1 MKTATIDIEKG
12 MLACDE
18 ALSKVQTEIEIL
30 SINNQIKVLK
40 VIHGYG
46 SKGRGGKIKHELFSL
61 LQTLVK
67 QNKIKGFAPNERFTQ
82 QNEKFNKYF
91 KLYPE
96 LLFDA
101 DLQNL
106 NPGITLIFL

>member
-1 MKTATIDIEKG
+1 MRIATIDIERG

-18 ALSKVQTEIEIL
+18 ALSKVQNEIEVL
-30 SINNQIKVLK
+30 AINKQVKVLK

-46 SKGRGGKIKHELFSL
+46 SKGTGGKIKKELLFL
-61 LQTLVK
+61 LQTLVR
-67 QNKIKGFAPNERFTQ
+67 QNKIKDFAPNDRFTQ
-82 QNEKFNKYF
+82 QSEKYGKYF
-91 KLYPE
+91 KLYQE
-96 LLFDA
+96 LLIDS

>member
-1 MKTATIDIEKG
+1 MRIATIDIESG

-18 ALSKVQTEIEIL
+18 ALSKVQNEIEVL
-30 SINNQIKVLK
+30 AINNQVKVLK

-46 SKGRGGKIKHELFSL
+46 SKGTGGKIKREIILL
-61 LQTLVK
+61 LQTLVR
-67 QNKIKGFAPNERFTQ
+67 QNKIKDFAPNERFTQ
-82 QNEKFNKYF
+82 QNEKYTKYF

-96 LLFDA
+96 LLIDS

>member
-1 MKTATIDIEKG
+1 MRIATIDIERG

-18 ALSKVQTEIEIL
+18 ALSKVQNEIEVL
-30 SINNQIKVLK
+30 AINKQVKVLK

-46 SKGRGGKIKHELFSL
+46 SKGTGGKIKHDLLFL
-61 LQTLVK
+61 LQNLLK
-67 QNKIKGFAPNERFTQ
+67 QKKIKGFAPNERFTQ
-82 QNEKFNKYF
+82 QNEKYSNYF

-96 LLFDA
+96 LLIDS

>member
-1 MKTATIDIEKG
+1 MRIATVDIERG

-18 ALSKVQTEIEIL
+18 ALSKVQNEIEIL
-30 SINNQIKVLK
+30 AINKQVKVLK

-46 SKGRGGKIKHELFSL
+46 SKGTGGKIKRELLFL

-67 QNKIKGFAPNERFTQ
+67 KKKIKDFVPNDRFTQ
-82 QNEKFNKYF
+82 QNEKYCNYF

-96 LLFDA
+96 LLVDS

-106 NPGITLIFL
+106 NPGITVIFL

>member
-1 MKTATIDIEKG
+1 MRITTIDIERG

-18 ALSKVQTEIEIL
+18 ALSKVQNEIEVL
-30 SINNQIKVLK
+30 AINNQVKVLK

-46 SKGRGGKIKHELFSL
+46 SKGTGGKIKREIVLL
-61 LQTLVK
+61 LQTLVR
-67 QNKIKGFAPNERFTQ
+67 QNKIKDFAPNERFTQ
-82 QNEKFNKYF
+82 QNEKYSKYF

-96 LLFDA
+96 LLIDS